1 MKKFFIFLVF
11 FLMIVS
17 SQSQNSQTPA
27 ACGSPAACEFFQ
39 KGSNVIVYFYCD
51 GGCTNPMTST
61 ILSFSQQSLPTG
73 CVLFSNGFCKQ
84 AWEAF
89 TTTQVKSAKLN
100 IVRGGYGAVYFYSTD
115 DCSGNE
121 VKVLSL
127 FSSPPKSCT
136 ASGCYSASHDSDCF
150 NALKNLLEQTPQS
163 YQFCQNIV
171 SSAPPNLQTLSLLAL
186 LFTFSLLGMIYA
198 IGELSNSSSIKAFVK
213 TEYFEAV
220 KSAILLVGIL
230 SIISTLNSMILPLT
244 GERDLINGA
253 CQKAL
258 EIKGDVVS
266 GSTTSQGIE
275 NVLQDVFNYAFYLGI
290 LAPFS
295 ITFGLG
301 FTVQAF
307 KVSDIVA
314 GTFMPSSI
322 IEWAYPPTKFTLMN
336 YIVNDPVYGIENSF
350 LISIARLI
358 ILSLTPV
365 FVYQFLLPIGL
376 FLRSFPILRKVG
388 GFFIALSI
396 SLLIIYPSLVLFI
409 DYPFMSTI
417 INAVYPTS
425 ATQLTGYK
433 LEYTIPGLNIK
444 IDLFHII
451 AVFLPIISLAFGQAL
466 GRLLQ
471 LYYLLIAIPSIN
483 SLYLPLNY
491 FLSALAVNLGQ
502 MVVVV
507 IDLLIMYVLLLDL
520 SDIIGGKFTIA
531 GREISGF
538 GFLRL

>member
-1 MKKFFIFLVF
+1 
-11 FLMIVS
+11 
-17 SQSQNSQTPA
+17 
-27 ACGSPAACEFFQ
+27 
-39 KGSNVIVYFYCD
+39 
-51 GGCTNPMTST
+51 
-61 ILSFSQQSLPTG
+61 
-73 CVLFSNGFCKQ
+73 
-84 AWEAF
+84 
-89 TTTQVKSAKLN
+89 
-100 IVRGGYGAVYFYSTD
+100 
-115 DCSGNE
+115 
-121 VKVLSL
+121 
-127 FSSPPKSCT
+127 
-136 ASGCYSASHDSDCF
+136 
-150 NALKNLLEQTPQS
+150 
-163 YQFCQNIV
+163 
-171 SSAPPNLQTLSLLAL
+171 
-186 LFTFSLLGMIYA
+186 
-198 IGELSNSSSIKAFVK
+198 
-213 TEYFEAV
+213 
-220 KSAILLVGIL
+220 
-230 SIISTLNSMILPLT
+230 
-244 GERDLINGA
+244 
-253 CQKAL
+253 
-258 EIKGDVVS
+258 
-266 GSTTSQGIE
+266 
-275 NVLQDVFNYAFYLGI
+275 
-290 LAPFS
+290 
-295 ITFGLG
+295 
-301 FTVQAF
+301 
-307 KVSDIVA
+307 
-314 GTFMPSSI
+314 
-322 IEWAYPPTKFTLMN
+322 MN